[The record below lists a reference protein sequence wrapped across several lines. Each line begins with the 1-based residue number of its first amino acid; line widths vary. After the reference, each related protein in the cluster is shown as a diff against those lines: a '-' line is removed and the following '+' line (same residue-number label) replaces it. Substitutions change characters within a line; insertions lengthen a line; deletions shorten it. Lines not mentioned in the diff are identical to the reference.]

1 MLGSGQASFVANTSL
16 DQGADQHS
24 AGAVVWSMLAAGP
37 TFLAGLVGAP
47 WGFRDYNSLLG
58 WFDVPMPPGVWMPN
72 LLIVG
77 MFGAAGLAWM
87 PWRKALSLGILVVF
101 AFVVPLR
108 SLIQLHVL
116 AGEVFSPRYW
126 ALLAVAAFGLLLIAK
141 PGRRIE
147 LTAWQW
153 WLTWVAMVYVA
164 AVALHEYLRRY
175 VTGIDVVAIDLSKD
189 AEWWPWT
196 WVSPNI
202 VWAIGTLAW
211 AVFAFI
217 ALRHVRASAAHAQ
230 PGQRSELREATTAA

>member
-1 MLGSGQASFVANTSL
+1 MISDWLYPPVFYNYVSL
-16 DQGADQHS
+16 F
-24 AGAVVWSMLAAGP
+24 AGP
-37 TFLAGLVGAP
+37 DPAQGIFGMRLGVIVSVVALFTLSYLVSLSWLRPAMIVSWAVCAMPFGAAMLSSINPTAWALAGLVGAP

-58 WFDVPMPPGVWMPN
+58 WFDVPMPPGVWLPN

-126 ALLAVAAFGLLLIAK
+126 APLAVAALGLLLIAK
-141 PGRRIE
+141 PDRRIE

-164 AVALHEYLRRY
+164 AVALH
-175 VTGIDVVAIDLSKD
+175 
-189 AEWWPWT
+189 
-196 WVSPNI
+196 
-202 VWAIGTLAW
+202 
-211 AVFAFI
+211 
-217 ALRHVRASAAHAQ
+217 VRASAAHAQ
-230 PGQRSELREATTAA
+230 PGQRSERREATTAA